1 MIVGETVKDIDIDM
15 PRDSYDTGKYMP
27 TFNAYLTAI
36 VRDSKGKVINIY
48 RQRSHSPTANFI
60 YLLLP
65 YNYNPQIISSLTLTN
80 ISGGTCTYQPQLTG
94 RSYDIAY
101 PNNNAGAA
109 PPAYLA
115 MIQAGSGQLSN
126 PFSATSLAAPIAN
139 GSGAGQLVYSS
150 ISSASGIGASG
161 SSAYFQISQTYT
173 NLTSSTITITEVG
186 IVVQLN
192 LCTAI
197 GPSTKNCGQILVWY
211 DVLSSPISV
220 PSGGSTTIYYTFTVN
235 P

>member
-36 VRDSKGKVINIY
+36 VRDSKGKVINIH

-65 YNYNPQIISSLTLTN
+65 YNSNSQFTLTN

-94 RSYDIAY
+94 QTLNITY
-101 PNNNAGAA
+101 PNVNGGFA
-109 PPAYLA
+109 PPGYLA

-139 GSGAGQLVYSS
+139 GSGAGQLVYGSVM
-150 ISSASGIGASG
+150 SASGIGVSG

-173 NLTSSTITITEVG
+173 NLTSSAITITEVG
-186 IVVQLN
+186 IVVQVN
-192 LCTAI
+192 LCAAM
-197 GPSTKNCGQILVWY
+197 GVNTKN
-211 DVLSSPISV
+211 
-220 PSGGSTTIYYTFTVN
+220 
-235 P
+235 